1 MQGFSGSGRF
11 PGGENGN
18 PLQYSC
24 LEDSVDR
31 GAWQAAVH
39 GVTELDMTEQLSTLS
54 LTSLVISD
62 LFPGLSPPA
71 FLGEG

>member
-24 LEDSVDR
+24 LEDSVDGR
-31 GAWQAAVH
+31 AWQAAVR

-62 LFPGLSPPA
+62 LFPGLFLPA